1 MIQEMLN
8 QRLFAPDN
16 YRVIKNT
23 NPNTDTEAIIV
34 TRIVLRRLLLKALKK
49 SVKALKNILSNFLLT
64 IKNSVFIFYMVT
76 YLIVTERQ
84 TKNTENFF
92 LDSVFDIL
100 LVQKCT
106 NIKVYEV
113 EKNSYLDVI
122 VLCNVNSNTQ
132 MVSSVKKLKE
142 LVKSKNKNFFS
153 EGLDSS
159 WALVEFEGVGIHFFT
174 EEARE
179 YYNLEDLFFDSNL
192 VNQYG

>member
-1 MIQEMLN
+1 M
-8 QRLFAPDN
+8 
-16 YRVIKNT
+16 V
-23 NPNTDTEAIIV
+23 TEAIIV

-49 SVKALKNILSNFLLT
+49 SVKPLKKILSNFFLLT
-64 IKNSVFIFYMVT
+64 FKDSVFIFYMVT

>member
-1 MIQEMLN
+1 M
-8 QRLFAPDN
+8 
-16 YRVIKNT
+16 V
-23 NPNTDTEAIIV
+23 TEAIIV
-34 TRIVLRRLLLKALKK
+34 TRIVLRRLLLKARKK

-122 VLCNVNSNTQ
+122 VLCNVIQ
-132 MVSSVKKLKE
+132 IPKWFRRLK
-142 LVKSKNKNFFS
+142 
-153 EGLDSS
+153 
-159 WALVEFEGVGIHFFT
+159 
-174 EEARE
+174 
-179 YYNLEDLFFDSNL
+179 NLRN
-192 VNQYG
+192 

>member
-1 MIQEMLN
+1 M
-8 QRLFAPDN
+8 
-16 YRVIKNT
+16 V
-23 NPNTDTEAIIV
+23 TEAIIV
-34 TRIVLRRLLLKALKK
+34 RRIVLRRLLLKALKK
-49 SVKALKNILSNFLLT
+49 SVKALKTILFNFLLT

>member
-1 MIQEMLN
+1 M
-8 QRLFAPDN
+8 
-16 YRVIKNT
+16 V
-23 NPNTDTEAIIV
+23 TEAIIV

-122 VLCNVNSNTQ
+122 VLCNVISNTQ

>member
-1 MIQEMLN
+1 
-8 QRLFAPDN
+8 
-16 YRVIKNT
+16 
-23 NPNTDTEAIIV
+23 
-34 TRIVLRRLLLKALKK
+34 
-49 SVKALKNILSNFLLT
+49 
-64 IKNSVFIFYMVT
+64 MVT

-122 VLCNVNSNTQ
+122 VLCSVNSNTQ

-142 LVKSKNKNFFS
+142 LVKSKNKSFFS
-153 EGLDSS
+153 EG
-159 WALVEFEGVGIHFFT
+159 
-174 EEARE
+174 
-179 YYNLEDLFFDSNL
+179 
-192 VNQYG
+192 

>member
-1 MIQEMLN
+1 
-8 QRLFAPDN
+8 
-16 YRVIKNT
+16 
-23 NPNTDTEAIIV
+23 
-34 TRIVLRRLLLKALKK
+34 
-49 SVKALKNILSNFLLT
+49 
-64 IKNSVFIFYMVT
+64 MVT

-142 LVKSKNKNFFS
+142 LVKSKNKS
-153 EGLDSS
+153 LS
-159 WALVEFEGVGIHFFT
+159 LIHI
-174 EEARE
+174 
-179 YYNLEDLFFDSNL
+179 
-192 VNQYG
+192 

>member
-1 MIQEMLN
+1 M
-8 QRLFAPDN
+8 
-16 YRVIKNT
+16 V
-23 NPNTDTEAIIV
+23 TEATIV
-34 TRIVLRRLLLKALKK
+34 TRIVLRRLLLKALKNN
-49 SVKALKNILSNFLLT
+49 VKTLKNIFNSLLT
-64 IKNSVFIFYMVT
+64 IKDSVFIFYMVT

>member
-1 MIQEMLN
+1 MSITEKIGIIGGGISGLSAAWHLSKDSEVV
-8 QRLFAPDN
+8 LF
-16 YRVIKNT
+16 
-23 NPNTDTEAIIV
+23 
-34 TRIVLRRLLLKALKK
+34 
-49 SVKALKNILSNFLLT
+49 
-64 IKNSVFIFYMVT
+64 
-76 YLIVTERQ
+76 
-84 TKNTENFF
+84 
-92 LDSVFDIL
+92 
-100 LVQKCT
+100 
-106 NIKVYEV
+106 

>member
-1 MIQEMLN
+1 M
-8 QRLFAPDN
+8 
-16 YRVIKNT
+16 VI
-23 NPNTDTEAIIV
+23 
-34 TRIVLRRLLLKALKK
+34 
-49 SVKALKNILSNFLLT
+49 
-64 IKNSVFIFYMVT
+64 

-92 LDSVFDIL
+92 FDSVFDIL

-113 EKNSYLDVI
+113 EDNSYLDVI
-122 VLCNVNSNTQ
+122 ILCSVNSNTQ

-159 WALVEFEGVGIHFFT
+159 WALVEFEAVGIHFFT

>member
-1 MIQEMLN
+1 M
-8 QRLFAPDN
+8 
-16 YRVIKNT
+16 V
-23 NPNTDTEAIIV
+23 TEAIIV
-34 TRIVLRRLLLKALKK
+34 TRIVLRRLLLKALKNN
-49 SVKALKNILSNFLLT
+49 VKTLKNIFNSLLT
-64 IKNSVFIFYMVT
+64 IKDSVFIFYMVT

-100 LVQKCT
+100 LIQKCT